1 MVTGDAAADSAAANS
16 AAANGVIAESV
27 VTGGGLPAAESLR
40 AVFFDLD
47 DTLVDA
53 RHSWQAGFC
62 DAIRPL
68 LGQAAGLRRLGE
80 PQEIYRTYFR
90 RYSDEA
96 YAAVGG
102 EWSRDFSRTAFRRL
116 LAEHDEPDDALADRL
131 LEAYVE
137 AWPRHIETFEDV
149 METLELVRSRYRVA
163 LITNGRSVEQRLK
176 IERGGLADAFD
187 VIVVS
192 GEVGVRKPDPA
203 IFGYALRAL
212 DVEPGHAMH
221 IGDSAPHDV
230 RGARNAGLG
239 AVWVDRGHGQPED
252 ERSEPHVRVT
262 AIGELCGLLGLEASG
277 DSSSRGA

>member
-1 MVTGDAAADSAAANS
+1 MVA
-16 AAANGVIAESV
+16 
-27 VTGGGLPAAESLR
+27 GGGLPAAESLQ

-53 RHSWQAGFC
+53 RGSWQAGFC
-62 DAIRPL
+62 EVIASVLDQAPG
-68 LGQAAGLRRLGE
+68 LGRLGA
-80 PQEIYRTYFR
+80 PQQIYRTYFR
-90 RYSDEA
+90 RYSEEA
-96 YAAVGG
+96 YAASGGG
-102 EWSRDFSRTAFRRL
+102 EWSRDFSRAAFRRL
-116 LAEHDEPDDALADRL
+116 LAEHDEPDEALADRL

-149 METLELVRSRYRVA
+149 METLEIVRSRYRVG
-163 LITNGRSVEQRLK
+163 LVTNGLSAEQRLK
-176 IERGGLADAFD
+176 IERGGLVDAFD

-212 DVEPGHAMH
+212 DVEPAHAMH

-262 AIGELCGLLGLEASG
+262 AVGELCGLLGLEASG